1 MEVKTKRIIIGCL
14 TILIIIVMIIFVD
27 YKTIFNNLKEISLL
41 GIFLFCLTYTIA
53 FIFRTYKLKLVF
65 RGINLDPKFYTI
77 YGAIGTGW
85 AINELTPAKI
95 GDLAKIEFIHQKEA
109 NLHLSK
115 CACAVLIERF
125 IDFIILFSITCFTL
139 ILIYISEITYTTDLN
154 IQFFILIGSVIILG
168 GFIALLVLF
177 FRTEAVL
184 NVLEKISPKFRIF
197 IENFLRR
204 FVEGMKDFRNDKK
217 RILWV
222 FLLNIP
228 TWFFESL
235 TLVILFFLAGF
246 NINFLII
253 ILAQILTFFTKTIPI
268 TPGGWGISEIAGAIL
283 ISIFYPLTISFENI
297 LSIFILDHILRIIYV
312 FIYGGISTISIN
324 FKYRKLDIKRLEEN
338 ENLD

>member
-168 GFIALLVLF
+168 GFIALLILF

>member
-14 TILIIIVMIIFVD
+14 TILIIILMITFVD
-27 YKTIFNNLKEISLL
+27 YNTIFGNLQEISLL
-41 GIFLFCLTYTIA
+41 GIFLFCLTYTLA

-109 NLHLSK
+109 NFHLSK

-125 IDFIILFSITCFTL
+125 IDFLILFSIACFTL
-139 ILIYISEITYTTDLN
+139 ILIFISDINYATDLN
-154 IQFFILIGSVIILG
+154 IQFFILIGSIIILG
-168 GFIALLVLF
+168 GFIALLILF
-177 FRTEAVL
+177 FKTEAVL
-184 NVLEKISPKFRIF
+184 NVLEKISPKLRNLL
-197 IENFLRR
+197 EKFLRR

-217 RILWV
+217 RIFWV

-235 TLVILFFLAGF
+235 TLVILFYLAGF
-246 NINFLII
+246 NLNFFII

-268 TPGGWGISEIAGAIL
+268 TPGGWGISEIAGATI
-283 ISIFYPLTISFENI
+283 ISIFSPLTISFENI

-324 FKYRKLDIKRLEEN
+324 FKYRKLDIKNLEEN